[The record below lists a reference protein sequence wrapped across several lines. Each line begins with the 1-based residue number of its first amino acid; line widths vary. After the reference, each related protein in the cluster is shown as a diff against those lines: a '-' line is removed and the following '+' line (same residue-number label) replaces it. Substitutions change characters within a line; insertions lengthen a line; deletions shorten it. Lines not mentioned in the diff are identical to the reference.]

1 MTSLRRDST
10 RVQNGWTDGSRP
22 TAPLPAPPFLI
33 YARRYLCQRIYIL
46 IFIIRN
52 IIARAF
58 IALVEKPRT
67 ARFAIQ
73 LTRGSLARSFSPP
86 FFLSR
91 LRPSTVRG
99 SLSATAIASST
110 TAPPFL
116 RVFYR
121 LHQKSPLP
129 LSRTCFVEEA
139 PIEYFSRHRSTFPF
153 FSLANRKRAPKEKEK
168 RKRKRKLLEAFSGK
182 KFLGILVRVPRKR
195 GGGGGQAPC
204 EIIVLSRLVV
214 YH

>member
-1 MTSLRRDST
+1 MLFREASLTSLRRDST

-86 FFLSR
+86 L
-91 LRPSTVRG
+91 LPSPVRG
-99 SLSATAIASST
+99 SLSTTAIASST
-110 TAPPFL
+110 TVPLSLSLSLSVSKLSYLLSFRRGGADYFSFHFSFPFL
-116 RVFYR
+116 F
-121 LHQKSPLP
+121 S
-129 LSRTCFVEEA
+129 SREFDIT
-139 PIEYFSRHRSTFPF
+139 
-153 FSLANRKRAPKEKEK
+153 RKQ
-168 RKRKRKLLEAFSGK
+168 L
-182 KFLGILVRVPRKR
+182 
-195 GGGGGQAPC
+195 
-204 EIIVLSRLVV
+204 
-214 YH
+214 

>member
-86 FFLSR
+86 FL
-91 LRPSTVRG
+91 PSPVRG
-99 SLSATAIASST
+99 SLSTTAIASST
-110 TAPPFL
+110 T
-116 RVFYR
+116 V
-121 LHQKSPLP
+121 P
-129 LSRTCFVEEA
+129 LSLSLSLCFQTLVSF
-139 PIEYFSRHRSTFPF
+139 IISSRRRRLLLVPLFLSFPF
-153 FSLANRKRAPKEKEK
+153 FLSRIRYHEKAALGRPRERKKE
-168 RKRKRKLLEAFSGK
+168 KRKLLEAVSGK
-182 KFLGILVRVPRKR
+182 KFLGIVARVPRKR
-195 GGGGGQAPC
+195 RGGGGQC
-204 EIIVLSRLVV
+204 EIIVLLGRVSLN
-214 YH
+214 

>member
-1 MTSLRRDST
+1 MLFREASLTSLRRDST

-86 FFLSR
+86 FFLPVPPPFAVPSR
-91 LRPSTVRG
+91 QPRSPLRPP
-99 SLSATAIASST
+99 SLSLSLSPNSRI
-110 TAPPFL
+110 
-116 RVFYR
+116 FYPT
-121 LHQKSPLP
+121 LQPP
-129 LSRTCFVEEA
+129 LSRRRQ
-139 PIEYFSRHRSTFPF
+139 PISNHFSRHPSISRHFSSF
-153 FSLANRKRAPKEKEK
+153 FSLLLANR
-168 RKRKRKLLEAFSGK
+168 
-182 KFLGILVRVPRKR
+182 
-195 GGGGGQAPC
+195 C
-204 EIIVLSRLVV
+204 HEIARLAAR
-214 YH
+214 

>member
-1 MTSLRRDST
+1 MLFREASLTSLRRDST

-86 FFLSR
+86 FL
-91 LRPSTVRG
+91 PSPVRG
-99 SLSATAIASST
+99 SLSTTAIASST
-110 TAPPFL
+110 T
-116 RVFYR
+116 V
-121 LHQKSPLP
+121 P
-129 LSRTCFVEEA
+129 LSLSLSLCFQTLVSFIEHFVEEA
-139 PIEYFSRHRSTFPF
+139 PTTSRSTFPF
-153 FSLANRKRAPKEKEK
+153 LSFFPLAN
-168 RKRKRKLLEAFSGK
+168 S
-182 KFLGILVRVPRKR
+182 I
-195 GGGGGQAPC
+195 
-204 EIIVLSRLVV
+204 SRESSSR
-214 YH
+214 

>member
-1 MTSLRRDST
+1 MLFREASLTSLRRDST

-86 FFLSR
+86 FFLPVPPPFAVPSR
-91 LRPSTVRG
+91 QPRSPLRPP
-99 SLSATAIASST
+99 SLSLSLSKLSYLLSN
-110 TAPPFL
+110 PPT
-116 RVFYR
+116 
-121 LHQKSPLP
+121 S
-129 LSRTCFVEEA
+129 FVEEA
-139 PIEYFSRHRSTFPF
+139 PTHLQPLLTTSFHFAPLFLFF
-153 FSLANRKRAPKEKEK
+153 FSSSRESMSRNRAP
-168 RKRKRKLLEAFSGK
+168 S
-182 KFLGILVRVPRKR
+182 
-195 GGGGGQAPC
+195 
-204 EIIVLSRLVV
+204 S
-214 YH
+214 

>member
-86 FFLSR
+86 FL
-91 LRPSTVRG
+91 PSPVRG
-99 SLSATAIASST
+99 SLSTTAIASST
-110 TAPPFL
+110 T
-116 RVFYR
+116 V
-121 LHQKSPLP
+121 P
-129 LSRTCFVEEA
+129 LSLSLSLSVSKLSYLLSN
-139 PIEYFSRHRSTFPF
+139 ISSRRRRLLLVPLFLSFPF
-153 FSLANRKRAPKEKEK
+153 FLSRIRYHEKAALGRPRERKKE
-168 RKRKRKLLEAFSGK
+168 KRKLLEAVSGK
-182 KFLGILVRVPRKR
+182 KFLGIVARVPRKR
-195 GGGGGQAPC
+195 RGGGGQC
-204 EIIVLSRLVV
+204 EIIVLLGRVSLN
-214 YH
+214 

>member
-67 ARFAIQ
+67 ASLRS
-73 LTRGSLARSFSPP
+73 GSLARSFSPP
-86 FFLSR
+86 FPLP
-91 LRPSTVRG
+91 PSP
-99 SLSATAIASST
+99 
-110 TAPPFL
+110 PPFAVPC
-116 RVFYR
+116 RQPPR
-121 LHQKSPLP
+121 PPPLP
-129 LSRTCFVEEA
+129 YLLSPPESVPNFVKNPPFPSRRHHDSLFLRGLAFQLA
-139 PIEYFSRHRSTFPF
+139 P
-153 FSLANRKRAPKEKEK
+153 L
-168 RKRKRKLLEAFSGK
+168 
-182 KFLGILVRVPRKR
+182 LVRVDVHENSPEKKRKKKKRRCFVRGKRIPRVSWPDPVR
-195 GGGGGQAPC
+195 NNRFVEARR
-204 EIIVLSRLVV
+204 VSLN
-214 YH
+214 

>member
-86 FFLSR
+86 L
-91 LRPSTVRG
+91 LPSPVRG
-99 SLSATAIASST
+99 SLSTTAIASST
-110 TAPPFL
+110 T
-116 RVFYR
+116 V
-121 LHQKSPLP
+121 P
-129 LSRTCFVEEA
+129 LSLSLSLCFQTLVSF
-139 PIEYFSRHRSTFPF
+139 IISSRRRRLLLVPLFLSFPF
-153 FSLANRKRAPKEKEK
+153 F
-168 RKRKRKLLEAFSGK
+168 
-182 KFLGILVRVPRKR
+182 
-195 GGGGGQAPC
+195 
-204 EIIVLSRLVV
+204 LSRIRYHEKAALGRPREKKKKKESYSRRFLVKNSSV
-214 YH
+214 SWPVFRERGEGEGASAK